1 MIKIDDRY
9 SIVGGKYGFVLQ
21 ERGTWQTVR
30 TVGYFSDLVSA
41 LKGYA
46 RQELVRAVGGE
57 KTETSLKELAETIE
71 QVNKTIEAIYR

>member
-21 ERGTWQTVR
+21 ERGSKGTVR
-30 TVGYFSDLVSA
+30 TIGYFSDLVSA

-46 RQELVRAVGGE
+46 RRELVRAVGGE
-57 KTETSLKELAETIE
+57 ETETSLKELAETIE